1 MEDLFYARNVFAGAG
16 IHFDHFADLY
26 EQRNFNDCAGRQG
39 SRFAASTSGIAFQ
52 TWVGFNNFQ
61 LNEVRRSYGDRL
73 TVPQGHDTFSLVQ
86 QPFSVIA
93 YRFLVSSQLFESGV
107 IHKVPELTVAIQE
120 SQVHVGYVC
129 AFSGVSRL
137 EGFLYAST
145 GQQATQ
151 LNARKRLAFTW
162 FNEFAGFNRIRF
174 AVLNTPSR
182 EDWLSQLADVVT
194 DPDELLHLL
203 NIDADEKLLAGRDAR
218 RLFAL
223 RVPRAFIARMQKGNP
238 DDPLLRQVLTS
249 QEEFVAAPGYSTDPL
264 EEQHSVVPGLLHKYR
279 NRALLLVKG
288 GCAVNCRYC
297 FRRHFPYAENQGN
310 KRNWQVALDYIT
322 AHPELD
328 EIIFSGG
335 DPLMAKDHE
344 LDWLLT
350 QLEAI
355 PHIKRLRIHSR
366 LPIVIPARITEG
378 LVERFARSSL
388 QILLVNHINHANE
401 VDETFRQA
409 MSSLR
414 AAGVTLLNQSVL
426 LRGVN
431 DNAQTLANLSNAL
444 FDAGVMPYYLH
455 VLDKVQ
461 GAAHFMVS
469 DDEARHIMRE
479 LLTLVSGYMVPKL
492 AREIG
497 GEPSKTPLDLQL
509 RQQ

>member
-1 MEDLFYARNVFAGAG
+1 M
-16 IHFDHFADLY
+16 
-26 EQRNFNDCAGRQG
+26 
-39 SRFAASTSGIAFQ
+39 
-52 TWVGFNNFQ
+52 
-61 LNEVRRSYGDRL
+61 
-73 TVPQGHDTFSLVQ
+73 
-86 QPFSVIA
+86 
-93 YRFLVSSQLFESGV
+93 
-107 IHKVPELTVAIQE
+107 
-120 SQVHVGYVC
+120 
-129 AFSGVSRL
+129 
-137 EGFLYAST
+137 
-145 GQQATQ
+145 
-151 LNARKRLAFTW
+151 
-162 FNEFAGFNRIRF
+162 
-174 AVLNTPSR
+174 
-182 EDWLSQLADVVT
+182 QLADVLT
-194 DPDELLHLL
+194 DPDELLRLL
-203 NIDADEKLLAGRDAR
+203 NIDADDNLLAGREAK

-223 RVPRAFIARMQKGNP
+223 RVPRAFVARMEKGNP
-238 DDPLLRQVLTS
+238 NDPLLRQVLTS
-249 QEEFVAAPGYSTDPL
+249 QEEFIAAPGFSTDPL

-288 GCAVNCRYC
+288 SCAVNCRYC
-297 FRRHFPYAENQGN
+297 FRRHFPYADNQGN
-310 KRNWQVALDYIT
+310 KRNWQAALDYVS

-366 LPIVIPARITEG
+366 LPIVIPARITDT
-378 LVERFARSSL
+378 LTARFERSSL

-401 VDETFRQA
+401 IDDEFRHA
-409 MSSLR
+409 MARLR
-414 AAGVTLLNQSVL
+414 RAGVTLLNQSVL

-461 GAAHFMVS
+461 GAAHFLVS
-469 DDEARHIMRE
+469 DDEAREIMRE
-479 LLTLVSGYMVPKL
+479 LLTLISGYMVPRL

>member
-1 MEDLFYARNVFAGAG
+1 M
-16 IHFDHFADLY
+16 
-26 EQRNFNDCAGRQG
+26 
-39 SRFAASTSGIAFQ
+39 
-52 TWVGFNNFQ
+52 
-61 LNEVRRSYGDRL
+61 
-73 TVPQGHDTFSLVQ
+73 
-86 QPFSVIA
+86 
-93 YRFLVSSQLFESGV
+93 
-107 IHKVPELTVAIQE
+107 
-120 SQVHVGYVC
+120 
-129 AFSGVSRL
+129 
-137 EGFLYAST
+137 
-145 GQQATQ
+145 
-151 LNARKRLAFTW
+151 
-162 FNEFAGFNRIRF
+162 
-174 AVLNTPSR
+174 
-182 EDWLSQLADVVT
+182 QLADVLT
-194 DPDELLHLL
+194 DPDELLRLL
-203 NIDADEKLLAGRDAR
+203 NIDADENLLAGREAK

-223 RVPRAFIARMQKGNP
+223 RVPRAFVARMEKGNP
-238 DDPLLRQVLTS
+238 NDPLLRQVLTS
-249 QEEFVAAPGYSTDPL
+249 QEEFIAAPGFSTDPL

-297 FRRHFPYAENQGN
+297 FRRHFPYADNQGN
-310 KRNWQVALDYIT
+310 KRNWQAALDYVS

-350 QLEAI
+350 QLESI

-366 LPIVIPARITEG
+366 LPIVIPARITDT
-378 LVERFARSSL
+378 LVTRFERSSL
-388 QILLVNHINHANE
+388 QIMLVNHINHANE
-401 VDETFRQA
+401 IGVEFRAA
-409 MSSLR
+409 MKHLR
-414 AAGVTLLNQSVL
+414 LAGVTLLNQSVL

-461 GAAHFMVS
+461 GAAHFLIS
-469 DDEARHIMRE
+469 DDEAREIVRE

-509 RQQ
+509 RQR

>member
-1 MEDLFYARNVFAGAG
+1 MAHIV
-16 IHFDHFADLY
+16 
-26 EQRNFNDCAGRQG
+26 
-39 SRFAASTSGIAFQ
+39 T
-52 TWVGFNNFQ
+52 
-61 LNEVRRSYGDRL
+61 
-73 TVPQGHDTFSLVQ
+73 
-86 QPFSVIA
+86 
-93 YRFLVSSQLFESGV
+93 
-107 IHKVPELTVAIQE
+107 
-120 SQVHVGYVC
+120 
-129 AFSGVSRL
+129 
-137 EGFLYAST
+137 
-145 GQQATQ
+145 
-151 LNARKRLAFTW
+151 
-162 FNEFAGFNRIRF
+162 
-174 AVLNTPSR
+174 LNTPSR
-182 EDWLSQLADVVT
+182 EDWLSQLADVIT
-194 DPDELLHLL
+194 SPDELLRLL
-203 NIDADEKLLAGRDAR
+203 DLEQHEALRAGREAK

-223 RVPRAFIARMQKGNP
+223 RVPRAFVARMEKGNP
-238 DDPLLRQVLTS
+238 DDPLLKQTLTS
-249 QEEFVAAPGYSTDPL
+249 QDEFITAPGYSTDPL
-264 EEQHSVVPGLLHKYR
+264 QEQNSVVPGLLHKYR

-350 QLEAI
+350 QLETI

-366 LPIVIPARITEG
+366 LPIVIPARITDA
-378 LVERFARSSL
+378 LVTRLEQSRL
-388 QILLVNHINHANE
+388 QVLLVNHINHANE
-401 VDETFRQA
+401 IDADFRAA
-409 MSSLR
+409 MAR
-414 AAGVTLLNQSVL
+414 MRKAGVTLLNQSVL

-431 DNAQTLANLSNAL
+431 NSARVLADLSNAL

-455 VLDKVQ
+455 VLDRVQ
-461 GAAHFMVS
+461 GAAHFMVT
-469 DDEARHIMRE
+469 DEEARKIMRE